1 MPGVR
6 SRADD
11 GFTLVELL
19 VVMIV
24 VGILAAIAVPVFI
37 AQKSKA
43 ADAAVKT
50 DLRTIAQSEETYF
63 TDYERYLAVSTTSS
77 PTIIDPIRLSPDVSV
92 QVKLNAAGSSY
103 CIIGSST
110 RTSNVWVH
118 VSDAGGQQ
126 SKGVT
131 ACPSG
136 F

>member
-1 MPGVR
+1 MRGRPR
-6 SRADD
+6 SDD

-24 VGILAAIAVPVFI
+24 IGILAAIALPVFI
-37 AQKSKA
+37 GQRTKA
-43 ADAAVKT
+43 ADTAVKT
-50 DLRTIAQSEETYF
+50 DLRTVAQSEETYF
-63 TDYERYLAVSTTSS
+63 TDYERYLAVPKTTS
-77 PTIIDPIRLSPDVSV
+77 PTIVDTIRLSPDVSM
-92 QVKLNAAGSSY
+92 QVKLNAAGTSY

-126 SKGVT
+126 PKGVT
-131 ACPSG
+131 SCPTG